1 MEIKGFDPRDLKMC
15 HVATLADLG
24 YRTTVTVANGFTGG
38 RVPRDDVDV
47 SLEVRDPEG
56 DPIFAR
62 DLMSIV
68 PGEYAVVDLSRELD
82 LQGVETSRDVL
93 ATIRLRPARYRGC
106 GRDRCIG
113 CRSHWP
119 RVGVRRVHRV
129 LKRAMECRQ
138 RTCLP
143 VAPRQRL
150 AVRGYPFDADAVAES
165 AGG

>member
-56 DPIFAR
+56 DPIFSR

-93 ATIRLRPARYRGC
+93 ATIRLRPPATAVWTRSMYRLPKSLATC
-106 GRDRCIG
+106 RCPTSTLSTQASDG
-113 CRSHWP
+113 MSPADLPTSRTPSTTRGSGVP
-119 RVGVRRVHRV
+119 VRR
-129 LKRAMECRQ
+129 
-138 RTCLP
+138 
-143 VAPRQRL
+143 
-150 AVRGYPFDADAVAES
+150 
-165 AGG
+165 